1 MIDRMKLII
10 EIPNELHKKLKMKA
24 LTNDT
29 TLKDMILP
37 SLEKLA
43 QMD

>member
-1 MIDRMKLII
+1 MKLII

-24 LTNDT
+24 LLNDT

-37 SLEKLA
+37 SLEELVKI
-43 QMD
+43 D